1 MSGMSS
7 LAAKL
12 PATSF
17 YAKGEFLEVSCL
29 FRARLRAALDEYSSD
44 ERTLLHFPPLELC
57 TSQHFNMPIDSQGLK
72 FDTDNAVMIEWASMH
87 RFLAGDYDDYLVDL
101 CIKWSIEDIRV

>member
-7 LAAKL
+7 LVANL

-17 YAKGEFLEVSCL
+17 LRESCL

-44 ERTLLHFPPLELC
+44 ERTLLHFPPLELW
-57 TSQHFNMPIDSQGLK
+57 FK
-72 FDTDNAVMIEWASMH
+72 FDTDNAVMIAWASMH
-87 RFLAGDYDDYLVDL
+87 RFLAGDYDDYSVDL